1 MNDHSVS
8 RLCDQ
13 LQSCV
18 NAMNAAHES
27 LFSQCASNGM
37 KNAWGKDV
45 DCSAFNQLR
54 QTAMDVQAHLDLVKS
69 RQPGKRTFLVAW
81 ELSVAHVET
90 GERRQ
95 FTQTAFIELQ
105 PGEVFGPA
113 KVSEV
118 QKIVLQGMIER
129 DPRLLQLRATAQVV
143 SFQQLEDE

>member
-1 MNDHSVS
+1 MNRPTEVTQGDMARFKQAFSNADTAGFEN
-8 RLCDQ
+8 RAAAG
-13 LQSCV
+13 LQAV
-18 NAMNAAHES
+18 
-27 LFSQCASNGM
+27 
-37 KNAWGKDV
+37 
-45 DCSAFNQLR
+45 
-54 QTAMDVQAHLDLVKS
+54 LDA

-81 ELSVAHVET
+81 QLGIAHRET
-90 GERRQ
+90 GEQRQ

>member
-1 MNDHSVS
+1 MATYHPLKNIETW
-8 RLCDQ
+8 RKGC
-13 LQSCV
+13 SC
-18 NAMNAAHES
+18 S
-27 LFSQCASNGM
+27 LGQHPATCQECTDG
-37 KNAWGKDV
+37 
-45 DCSAFNQLR
+45 
-54 QTAMDVQAHLDLVKS
+54 LVKAIEDWFVEQELP
-69 RQPGKRTFLVAW
+69 RKRTFLVAW

-118 QKIVLQGMIER
+118 QKIVLQGMVER